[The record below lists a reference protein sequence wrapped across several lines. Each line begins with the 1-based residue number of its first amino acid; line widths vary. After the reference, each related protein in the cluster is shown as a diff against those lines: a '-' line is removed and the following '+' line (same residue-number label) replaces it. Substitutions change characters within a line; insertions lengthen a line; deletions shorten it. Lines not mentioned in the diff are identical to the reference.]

1 MKITGTILLIAGIV
15 AAMGIAFFWSNGLP
29 GGLGGAMPAQHR
41 QKTAS
46 SAPAFF
52 DLVLE
57 DYEGKAVRLTDF
69 RGKPLVINSWAAWC
83 PFCKKELVDF
93 AAAQKEFG
101 DAVLIIAIDRAE
113 TKDTAKKY
121 TDELG
126 VTDALLFLID
136 SSDSFYKSIG
146 GFSMPETIFVD
157 TDGNIKIHKRGPM
170 DLDEIRNKINEIL

>member
-1 MKITGTILLIAGIV
+1 MKIAWIILLFAGI
-15 AAMGIAFFWSNGLP
+15 AAVIGIAFFWLNGRP
-29 GGLGGAMPAQHR
+29 GGSEGAMSAQHQ
-41 QKTAS
+41 QKTAL

-57 DYEGKAVRLTDF
+57 DYGGKAVRLADF
-69 RGKPLVINSWAAWC
+69 HGRPLVINSWAAWC

-101 DAVLIIAIDRAE
+101 DAVLIIAVDRAE

-126 VTDALLFLID
+126 VTDAFLFLID
-136 SSDSFYKSIG
+136 SSDSFYKFIG